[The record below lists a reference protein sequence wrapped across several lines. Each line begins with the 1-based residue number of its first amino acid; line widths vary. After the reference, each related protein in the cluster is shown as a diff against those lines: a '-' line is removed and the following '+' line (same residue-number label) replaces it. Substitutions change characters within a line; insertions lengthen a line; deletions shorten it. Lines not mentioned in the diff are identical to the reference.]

1 MHVIDRLL
9 RITGRLLSKSDRR
22 YCVFIKVIAFFLV
35 WENWEMKF
43 GQVSKCHILDQKV
56 MSLGQEFLST

>member
-22 YCVFIKVIAFFLV
+22 YCVFIEVITFFFSV
-35 WENWEMKF
+35 GE
-43 GQVSKCHILDQKV
+43 
-56 MSLGQEFLST
+56 LGNEIWTSVIFWIKRYSHES

>member
-22 YCVFIKVIAFFLV
+22 YCVFIEVITFFFSV
-35 WENWEMKF
+35 GE
-43 GQVSKCHILDQKV
+43 
-56 MSLGQEFLST
+56 LGNEIWSSVIFWIKRS

>member
-1 MHVIDRLL
+1 MMHVIDKLL

-43 GQVSKCHILDQKV
+43 GQVSYFGSKGH
-56 MSLGQEFLST
+56 